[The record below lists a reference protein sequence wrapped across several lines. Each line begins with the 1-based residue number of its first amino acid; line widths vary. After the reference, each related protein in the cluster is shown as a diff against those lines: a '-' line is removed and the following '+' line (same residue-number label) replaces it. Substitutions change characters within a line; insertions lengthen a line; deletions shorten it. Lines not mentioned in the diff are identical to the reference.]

1 MVHQK
6 KQNHGVERRFTDDM
20 SELDIQLQEQTSE
33 VSVSEMMQE
42 ADSIKKV
49 LEQNTKNNQE
59 DTREDEYNG
68 K

>member
-1 MVHQK
+1 
-6 KQNHGVERRFTDDM
+6 M